1 MVDIITYCIIGG
13 ILSVASSIT
22 SNLASDFIFN
32 ILKPKIFKNKDKS
45 EIKNT
50 LQEIANKL
58 KADNREEWKILQE
71 KIDDI
76 ATKTLEFYEDFPERK
91 MEIVNLLTQNL
102 DGTRQI
108 SQAVDELKGLIL
120 EYDLKRPYILLKR
133 GEISEKLQIT
143 LRPPLDITPVE
154 RKRLKHFLTSNTN
167 LFIIGRPGI
176 GKTFF
181 LREIVKERN
190 PEQILWVN
198 SSFLESDITRLLR
211 ENLLENVL
219 VIWDDIQ
226 NNPENFYK
234 GMLKL
239 SEQCGYLT
247 IICAARSTELNRV
260 DEIPVSFWSDFK
272 FKEVKIPLFSHEE
285 RRKLI
290 KNCSNTTTIGID
302 DDVADELAEKSDGTP
317 LYIISVFLNERF
329 KEVGKILMGDI
340 EELPG
345 DVVELWRGYFNLL
358 PSHEKAF
365 IRWLMILSKIDIGG
379 IAPLV
384 KKLYEFGGN
393 SFSEYCD
400 AQEALKKKFWIVR
413 TDSMFECHDVQLE
426 AIPSEEEMLSQL
438 KTFLGNE
445 KIDIYLTHRICFG
458 ISGYHYAKIS
468 KTRTFAERIQH
479 VIESINFINISV
491 DICKQ
496 LEKYDGLSMS
506 LNNGANLYSELA
518 ALQQTREER
527 LESIQKAVEY
537 IEEAIEIRRDLGLT
551 FDIAHSL
558 AISVFIYIEYLDFNE
573 VVFTQL
579 LQNCDEAIGIF
590 KAFNLPFKYC
600 PLLQIGIKIHRI
612 AYERTR
618 SDSHLKRI
626 NEYEILL
633 QNCEKK

>member
-76 ATKTLEFYEDFPERK
+76 ATKTLEFYEDFPEHK

-154 RKRLKHFLTSNTN
+154 RKGLKHFLTSNTN

-239 SEQCGYLT
+239 SEQCGHLT
-247 IICAARSTELNRV
+247 IICAARSTELNRI
-260 DEIPVSFWSDFK
+260 DEIPVSFWSDFQ
-272 FKEVKIPLFSHEE
+272 FEEVKIPLFSHEE
-285 RRKLI
+285 RRELI
-290 KNCSNTTTIGID
+290 KNCSNTTGIGID
-302 DDVADELAEKSDGTP
+302 DDVTDELAEKSDGTP

-329 KEVGKILMGDI
+329 KAVGKILMGDI
-340 EELPG
+340 EELPE
-345 DVVELWRGYFNLL
+345 DVVELWGDILISYLL
-358 PSHEKAF
+358 MK
-365 IRWLMILSKIDIGG
+365 R
-379 IAPLV
+379 
-384 KKLYEFGGN
+384 
-393 SFSEYCD
+393 
-400 AQEALKKKFWIVR
+400 
-413 TDSMFECHDVQLE
+413 
-426 AIPSEEEMLSQL
+426 
-438 KTFLGNE
+438 
-445 KIDIYLTHRICFG
+445 
-458 ISGYHYAKIS
+458 
-468 KTRTFAERIQH
+468 
-479 VIESINFINISV
+479 
-491 DICKQ
+491 
-496 LEKYDGLSMS
+496 
-506 LNNGANLYSELA
+506 
-518 ALQQTREER
+518 
-527 LESIQKAVEY
+527 
-537 IEEAIEIRRDLGLT
+537 
-551 FDIAHSL
+551 
-558 AISVFIYIEYLDFNE
+558 
-573 VVFTQL
+573 
-579 LQNCDEAIGIF
+579 
-590 KAFNLPFKYC
+590 
-600 PLLQIGIKIHRI
+600 
-612 AYERTR
+612 
-618 SDSHLKRI
+618 HLFVG
-626 NEYEILL
+626 
-633 QNCEKK
+633 